1 MECQRTFLA
10 SLVDKEPG
18 DQRRIDQEES
28 ECGQRDA
35 NYDQIRR
42 IAGRILR

>member
-1 MECQRTFLA
+1 MH
-10 SLVDKEPG
+10 KEPS
-18 DQRRIDQEES
+18 DKRRIDQKES
-28 ECGQRDA
+28 ECGQCDA